1 MSREHWKFTGAPF
14 DGGLEPATFHCGGP
28 QEEALAR
35 MEWLLEERQRFGLVM
50 AAEGCG
56 KSHLA
61 AMAVRR
67 LGGLGAETALL
78 SLRGLAPGDWIEMLL
93 ERLPLDP
100 QSRAEPLRPWQ
111 KLENR
116 LRENTLMERPTLL
129 VFDDID
135 EAAADALDGI
145 ARLVGAAEPRFARTV
160 VLATATPTGLSR
172 VPASIRQRA
181 ALRIELSPWSEDDV
195 AAFLT
200 QAISR
205 VGGDPEIFPAEA
217 AATLARFASGVP
229 RTVSHLAQ
237 LALAAAAGD
246 GLDRVDAATVE
257 RAWRELSMAAA
268 GESWQTSVRD
278 DDATDSADRSGDALP
293 LQPRVRVVRRLW
305 G

>member
-1 MSREHWKFTGAPF
+1 MSRDHWKFTGAPF

-35 MEWLLEERQRFGLVM
+35 MEWLLEERQRFGLVT

-78 SLRGLAPGDWIEMLL
+78 SLRGLAPGDWIELLL

-100 QSRAEPLRPWQ
+100 QSRADPLRPWQ

-135 EAAADALDGI
+135 EAPGDALDGI
-145 ARLVGAAEPRFARTV
+145 GRLVGAAEPRFARTV
-160 VLATATPTGLSR
+160 VVATATPAGLAR

-181 ALRIELSPWSEDDV
+181 ALRIELAAWSEDDV
-195 AAFLT
+195 AAFLA

-217 AATLARFASGVP
+217 AATLARFAAGVP

-237 LALAAAAGD
+237 LSLAAAAGD

-268 GESWQTSVRD
+268 GESGQGSERD
-278 DDATDSADRSGDALP
+278 GDATDAGAGDALP

>member
-1 MSREHWKFTGAPF
+1 MSRDHWKFTGAPF
-14 DGGLEPATFHCGGP
+14 DGGLEPASFHAGGP

-35 MEWLLEERQRFGLVM
+35 MEWLLEERQRFGLVT

-78 SLRGLAPGDWIEMLL
+78 SLRGLSPGDWIELLL

-100 QSRAEPLRPWQ
+100 LCRAEPLRPWQ

-116 LRENTLMERPTLL
+116 LRENTLMERPTAII
-129 VFDDID
+129 FDDID
-135 EAAADALDGI
+135 LAPDDAVEGI
-145 ARLVGAAEPRFARTV
+145 TRLIAAAEPRFARTV
-160 VLATATPTGLSR
+160 VVATATPAGLAR
-172 VPASIRQRA
+172 LPVAIRQRA
-181 ALRIELSPWSEDDV
+181 ALRIELSPWTAADV
-195 AAFLT
+195 HAFLCR
-200 QAISR
+200 AIAR
-205 VGGDPEIFPAEA
+205 VGGDPGIFPADA
-217 AATLARFASGVP
+217 AATVARFAGGVP
-229 RTVSHLAQ
+229 RTVGQLAQ

-257 RAWRELSMAAA
+257 RAWRELSTAAA
-268 GESWQTSVRD
+268 GECSQAARQD
-278 DDATDSADRSGDALP
+278 EADVDHEGPAAR
-293 LQPRVRVVRRLW
+293 QPRVRVVRRLW

>member
-1 MSREHWKFTGAPF
+1 MSRDHWKFTGAPF

-35 MEWLLEERQRFGLVM
+35 MEWLLEERQRFGLVT

-61 AMAVRR
+61 AMAIRR

-78 SLRGLAPGDWIEMLL
+78 SLRGLSPGDWIELLL

-100 QSRAEPLRPWQ
+100 QSRAEPMRPWQ

-135 EAAADALDGI
+135 EAPADALDGI
-145 ARLVGAAEPRFARTV
+145 VRLVGAAEPRFARTV
-160 VLATATPTGLSR
+160 VVATATPAGLSR

-181 ALRIELSPWSEDDV
+181 ALRIELAPWSEDDV
-195 AAFLT
+195 AAFLA

-205 VGGDPEIFPAEA
+205 VGGDPDIFPAEA
-217 AATLARFASGVP
+217 AATLARFAAGVP

-268 GESWQTSVRD
+268 GESLQLLERD
-278 DDATDSADRSGDALP
+278 GDAPDAGAGAGDALP

>member
-1 MSREHWKFTGAPF
+1 MSRDHWKFTGAPF
-14 DGGLEPATFHCGGP
+14 DGSLEPATFFAGGP

-35 MEWLLEERQRFGLVM
+35 MEWLLEERQRFGLVT

-78 SLRGLAPGDWIEMLL
+78 SLRGLSTGDWLELL
-93 ERLPLDP
+93 LQRLPLEP
-100 QSRAEPLRPWQ
+100 QSRAEPSRLWQ

-116 LRENTLMERPTLL
+116 LRENMLMDRPTVLI
-129 VFDDID
+129 FDDID
-135 EAAADALDGI
+135 RAPADAIDGI
-145 ARLVGAAEPRFARTV
+145 ARLVGAAEPRFSRTV
-160 VLATATPTGLSR
+160 VVATAASENLAQ

-181 ALRIELSPWSEDDV
+181 ALRIELSSWNEADV
-195 AAFLT
+195 TGFLA
-200 QAISR
+200 QSLSR
-205 VGGDPEIFPAEA
+205 VGGDPAIFPAEA
-217 AATLARFASGVP
+217 TATLARFAAGVP
-229 RTVSHLAQ
+229 RSVSQLAQ
-237 LALAAAAGD
+237 LSLAAAAGD

-268 GESWQTSVRD
+268 GEHLEAPAPA
-278 DDATDSADRSGDALP
+278 DDAADQDSHKAAM
-293 LQPRVRVVRRLW
+293 QPRMRVVRRLW

>member
-1 MSREHWKFTGAPF
+1 MSRDHWKFTGAPF
-14 DGGLEPATFHCGGP
+14 DGSLEPATFSAGGP

-35 MEWLLEERQRFGLVM
+35 MEWLLEERQRFGLVT

-61 AMAVRR
+61 SVAMRR
-67 LGGLGAETALL
+67 LGGLGAETAIL
-78 SLRGLAPGDWIEMLL
+78 SLRGLASGDWLELLL

-100 QSRAEPLRPWQ
+100 LCRAEPLRPWQ

-116 LRENTLMERPTLL
+116 LRENTLMERPTVLI
-129 VFDDID
+129 FDDID
-135 EAAADALDGI
+135 EAPADALDGI
-145 ARLVGAAEPRFARTV
+145 TRLVTAAEPRFARTV
-160 VLATATPTGLSR
+160 VVATATPEGLSR

-181 ALRIELSPWSEDDV
+181 NLRIELAAWNEDDV
-195 AAFLT
+195 AGFLSRSL
-200 QAISR
+200 AR

-217 AATLARFASGVP
+217 ASTLARFAGGVP

-237 LALAAAAGD
+237 LSLAAAAGD

-268 GESWQTSVRD
+268 GESREATVHSEHVRAS
-278 DDATDSADRSGDALP
+278 DADPESF
-293 LQPRVRVVRRLW
+293 QPRVRVVRRLW